1 MKYIKRKEQN
11 AFPCLLA
18 TDSSL
23 FTQRIARY
31 KFISQQF
38 NTLSNS
44 FNLKKQVNDIADN
57 LENNI
62 EKFIEKNMPSK
73 VFNKTF
79 DSSFNSSKLN
89 KSLNQNTSII
99 LNTSSKDNQV
109 SYSKNENK
117 FCSTLKVSC
126 DFKTSDEIKMKKLN
140 AIAQIAELPAI
151 TLTKSSK
158 VPAGQFKSPFIS
170 KNSKIEEQSFVLAS
184 SRPVKRTSDVH
195 EKKANSE
202 EDEDDE
208 FISNQD
214 IEALCSN
221 QSLAKRKKI

>member
-73 VFNKTF
+73 V
-79 DSSFNSSKLN
+79 FNSSKLN